1 MSDVKLEN
9 GVLVIHGHRGA
20 IVVPAK
26 QVRMATA
33 TRDMTTPDASLH
45 WVRVSYE
52 NANGLLQELTL
63 DCGGITAASNVVDDV
78 IRHCVQEM
86 GKSNDSG
93 N

>member
-1 MSDVKLEN
+1 MSDVKLDN
-9 GVLVIHGHRGA
+9 GVLTIHGHRGS

-33 TRDMTTPDASLH
+33 TRDMATPDASLH

-52 NANGLLQELTL
+52 NANGVLQELTL
-63 DCGGITAASNVVDDV
+63 DCGGITAASNVVDGIV
-78 IRHCVQEM
+78 KCCVQEM
-86 GKSNDSG
+86 GKSDDNG